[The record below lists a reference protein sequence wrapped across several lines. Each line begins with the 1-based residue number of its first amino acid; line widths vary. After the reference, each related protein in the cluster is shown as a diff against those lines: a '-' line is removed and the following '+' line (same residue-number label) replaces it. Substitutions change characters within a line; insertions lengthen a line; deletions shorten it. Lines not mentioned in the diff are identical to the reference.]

1 MRLRGV
7 LESTLISRRRANAER
22 ALSWNWN
29 NRGFTLLELL
39 VALVLLVLLS
49 GALYGTYFSVMRGSE
64 AARERTEPLRDAR
77 VALDLLRRELA
88 AAYYSK
94 TNERLHFIVEDRD
107 IFGKPA
113 SILDFTAFTVPKAGS
128 VPSSD
133 VMSVRY
139 RPVEQ
144 EGQKMI
150 LSRLTRD
157 IYLETRPLPYPLT
170 EQIEGFLVECYDGK
184 QWVKSWDTTLN
195 AGLPKAVRVMLLV
208 QGSDKPV
215 GFTAIV
221 VPRLAG
227 S

>member
-1 MRLRGV
+1 MTITFFKN
-7 LESTLISRRRANAER
+7 S
-22 ALSWNWN
+22 

-39 VALVLLVLLS
+39 VALVLLVMLS

-64 AARERTEPLRDAR
+64 VARERTEPLRDAR
-77 VALDLLRRELA
+77 AALDLLRRELA
-88 AAYYSK
+88 AVNFASNNK
-94 TNERLHFIVEDRD
+94 RLHFVVEDRD

-113 SILDFTAFTVPKAGS
+113 SILDFTAFTVPKTGS

-133 VMSVRY
+133 VMAVRY
-139 RPVEQ
+139 KPVEREEQ
-144 EGQKMI
+144 TMI
-150 LSRLTRD
+150 LSRQTEDL
-157 IYLETRPLPYPLT
+157 YLDSKPLPYPLT
-170 EQIEGFLVECYDGK
+170 EQIQGFLVECYDGN

-195 AGLPKAVRVMLLV
+195 AGLPKAVRVTLLV

-227 S
+227 T

>member
-1 MRLRGV
+1 MISR
-7 LESTLISRRRANAER
+7 SRRRASAGR
-22 ALSWNWN
+22 ALIGNGN

-77 VALDLLRRELA
+77 VAIDLLRRELA
-88 AAYYSK
+88 AAFYTT
-94 TNERLHFIVEDRD
+94 TNKRLHFIVEDRD

-113 SILDFTAFTVPKAGS
+113 SILDFTAFTVPKSGS

-133 VMSVRY
+133 VMAVRY
-139 RPVEQ
+139 RPVEK

-150 LSRLTRD
+150 LSRQTQD
-157 IYLETRPLPYPLT
+157 FYLDSKPLAYPLT
-170 EQIEGFLVECYDGK
+170 EQIEGFLVECYDGN

-195 AGLPKAVRVMLLV
+195 TGLPKAVRVTLLV

>member
-1 MRLRGV
+1 MTITFFKN
-7 LESTLISRRRANAER
+7 S
-22 ALSWNWN
+22 

-39 VALVLLVLLS
+39 VALVLLVMLS

-64 AARERTEPLRDAR
+64 VARERTEPLRDAR
-77 VALDLLRRELA
+77 AALDLLRRELA
-88 AAYYSK
+88 AVNFASNNK
-94 TNERLHFIVEDRD
+94 RLYFVVEDRD

-113 SILDFTAFTVPKAGS
+113 SILDFTAFTAPKSGS

-133 VMSVRY
+133 VMAVRY
-139 RPVEQ
+139 KPVERQ
-144 EGQKMI
+144 EQTMI
-150 LSRLTRD
+150 LSRQTEDL
-157 IYLETRPLPYPLT
+157 YLDSKPLPYPLT
-170 EQIEGFLVECYDGK
+170 EQIQGFLVECYDGN

-195 AGLPKAVRVMLLV
+195 AGLPKAVRVTLLV

-227 S
+227 T

>member
-1 MRLRGV
+1 MIITFFKN
-7 LESTLISRRRANAER
+7 S
-22 ALSWNWN
+22 

-39 VALVLLVLLS
+39 VALVLLVMLS

-64 AARERTEPLRDAR
+64 VARERTEPLRDAR

-88 AAYYSK
+88 AVNFDSNNK
-94 TNERLHFIVEDRD
+94 RLHFVVEDRD

-113 SILDFTAFTVPKAGS
+113 SILDFTAFTVPKTGS

-133 VMSVRY
+133 VMAVRY
-139 RPVEQ
+139 KPVEREEQ
-144 EGQKMI
+144 TMI
-150 LSRLTRD
+150 LSRQTEDL
-157 IYLETRPLPYPLT
+157 YLESKPLPYPLT
-170 EQIEGFLVECYDGK
+170 EQIQGFLVECYDGN

-195 AGLPKAVRVMLLV
+195 AGLPEAVRVTLLV

-227 S
+227 T

>member
-1 MRLRGV
+1 L
-7 LESTLISRRRANAER
+7 TITFFKNC
-22 ALSWNWN
+22 NK
-29 NRGFTLLELL
+29 GFTLLELL
-39 VALVLLVLLS
+39 VALVLLVMLS

-77 VALDLLRRELA
+77 VTLDLLRRELA
-88 AAYYSK
+88 AVNFDSNNK
-94 TNERLHFIVEDRD
+94 RLHFVVEDRD

-113 SILDFTAFTVPKAGS
+113 SILDFTAFTVPRTGS

-133 VMSVRY
+133 VMAVRY
-139 RPVEQ
+139 RPVEREEQ
-144 EGQKMI
+144 TMI
-150 LSRLTRD
+150 LSRQTEDL
-157 IYLETRPLPYPLT
+157 YLDSKPLPYPLT
-170 EQIEGFLVECYDGK
+170 EQIQGFLVECYDGN

-195 AGLPKAVRVMLLV
+195 AGLPKAVRVTLLV